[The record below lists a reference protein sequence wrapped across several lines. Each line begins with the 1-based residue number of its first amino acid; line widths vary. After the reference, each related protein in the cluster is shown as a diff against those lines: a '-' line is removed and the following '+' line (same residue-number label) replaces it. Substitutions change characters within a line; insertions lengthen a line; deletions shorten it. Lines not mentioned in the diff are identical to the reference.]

1 MVIVVCCF
9 FAKIDDDL
17 KNGLIQNTE
26 GHINFTGI
34 FVV

>member
-1 MVIVVCCF
+1 MVIAIYF